1 MTSRAFI
8 SGCSGL
14 TLTEAER
21 RFFGESQPWGFILF
35 KRNCDNP
42 DQIRHLTADLRAAV
56 GRDAPI
62 LIDQEGGRVQR
73 MAAPHWPAY
82 PAARVFGEIYA
93 IDQGRAHRAAY
104 LGARL
109 MAHDLRAVGID
120 VDCVPCLDVP
130 VEGAHD
136 VIGRR
141 AYGLEPEVVAA
152 LGQSAADGLLAGGVL
167 PVIKHI
173 PGHGRAGVDS
183 HHALPIVDTDRETL
197 SQVDFRPFRALRDL
211 PLGMTAH
218 VVYSAIDPD
227 APATLSARVIHD
239 VIRAEIGFDGCLMTD
254 DLSMKALSGSVTEKA
269 RRALEAGVDLILHCN
284 GEMDEMRE
292 LAEATPLLEGPAL
305 QRCERAL
312 GHRRQ
317 PDMFDEAAAR
327 AEFQQL
333 TA

>member
-1 MTSRAFI
+1 
-8 SGCSGL
+8 
-14 TLTEAER
+14 
-21 RFFGESQPWGFILF
+21 
-35 KRNCDNP
+35 
-42 DQIRHLTADLRAAV
+42 
-56 GRDAPI
+56 
-62 LIDQEGGRVQR
+62 
-73 MAAPHWPAY
+73 
-82 PAARVFGEIYA
+82 
-93 IDQGRAHRAAY
+93 
-104 LGARL
+104 

-141 AYGLEPEVVAA
+141 AYGLEPDVVAA

-183 HHALPIVDTDRETL
+183 HLALPIVATDREIL

-227 APATLSARVIHD
+227 APATLSAKVIHD

-254 DLSMKALSGSVTEKA
+254 DLSMKALSGSVREKA
-269 RRALEAGVDLILHCN
+269 RRAREAGVDLILHCN

-312 GHRRQ
+312 GRRRQ
-317 PDMFDEAAAR
+317 PDVFDEASAR